1 MILLAK
7 RLEVQVKVKIFML
20 CSTEVFST
28 LMLNYFK
35 FNYYHQNTGKVD
47 TNVCA
52 QFIYRL
58 ILPNE
63 AVLFWCHRVNV
74 SLWFDYKNEV
84 MDMFHHGEN
93 SCTKIMIGF
102 LSYEKGL
109 GLKSY
114 ESFDVIINPT
124 NSKWYPSKQRIK
136 KKYHS
141 QLLSCL
147 LYTSIKTTTGK
158 PRFLSKAS
166 LSILELYFQN
176 YKEGFTR

>member
-35 FNYYHQNTGKVD
+35 FNYYHQNTGKLD

-63 AVLFWCHRVNV
+63 AVLF
-74 SLWFDYKNEV
+74 
-84 MDMFHHGEN
+84 
-93 SCTKIMIGF
+93 
-102 LSYEKGL
+102 
-109 GLKSY
+109 
-114 ESFDVIINPT
+114 
-124 NSKWYPSKQRIK
+124 
-136 KKYHS
+136 
-141 QLLSCL
+141 
-147 LYTSIKTTTGK
+147 
-158 PRFLSKAS
+158 
-166 LSILELYFQN
+166 
-176 YKEGFTR
+176 